1 MTIKTI
7 NKRIYYSLSYIDIYK
22 KIINKKLKKYINKK
36 LKYNSKKDIYLFKIK
51 IYNKNQIKE
60 RLYQE

>member
-36 LKYNSKKDIYLFKIK
+36 LKSNSKKDIYLFKIK
-51 IYNKNQIKE
+51 IYNKN
-60 RLYQE
+60 